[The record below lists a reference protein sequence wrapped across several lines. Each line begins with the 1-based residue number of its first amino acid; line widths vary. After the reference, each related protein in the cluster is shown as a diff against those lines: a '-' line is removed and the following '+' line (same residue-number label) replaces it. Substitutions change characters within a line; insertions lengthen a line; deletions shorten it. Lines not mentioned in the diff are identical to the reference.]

1 MFDVT
6 VEKKETINTVISCW
20 VGNAMGTGQWVSS
33 QRAGE
38 RRSQGLRSCS
48 SHAP

>member
-6 VEKKETINTVISCW
+6 VEKNETINTVISCW
-20 VGNAMGTGQWVSS
+20 VGNSMGTGQWVS
-33 QRAGE
+33 RRCAGE
-38 RRSQGLRSCS
+38 RRPQEPRGCS